1 MKPTASTLNT
11 PKHTET
17 LPFVVRMAQQS
28 ELRDVAAF
36 RAASYGKHLPDV
48 ARGLIDPEGSDYD
61 LGCEVIVVR
70 SKLDDSLLGTMRMHT
85 NVFKPLPLQA
95 SIHLGDRFRQKRMM
109 ETTRL
114 CIKGS
119 PNASLVRTAMFKAQ
133 FHYCLENRI
142 DWMLAAGRRPVDRI
156 YESLLFADVLE
167 PGRFYPMRHAG
178 GIGHRVMCLSP
189 REALKMWSVD
199 HPLHVFIMG
208 TDHGDMDMSA
218 ATPLNFP
225 WICPEG
231 ECAPDSA
238 GVAQDHAAPVSRYD
252 YAQNPTLEAEL
263 FAPIRFNG

>member
-1 MKPTASTLNT
+1 MKPTTSTPQT
-11 PKHTET
+11 PKHTEN
-17 LPFVVRMAQQS
+17 LPFVVRMAKQS

-36 RAASYGKHLPDV
+36 RAASYGKHLPEV
-48 ARGLIDPEGSDYD
+48 ARGLIDPEGCDYD

-95 SIHLGDRFRQKRMM
+95 SIHLGERFRQKRMV

-133 FHYCLENRI
+133 FHYCLENGI
-142 DWMLAAGRRPVDRI
+142 DWMMAAGRRPVDRI
-156 YESLLFADVLE
+156 YESLLFSDVSE

-189 REALKMWSVD
+189 REALTMWSVD

-208 TDHGDMDMSA
+208 TDHRDIDMGA
-218 ATPLNFP
+218 ATPLNLP
-225 WICPEG
+225 WTCPEG
-231 ECAPDSA
+231 EYDVES
-238 GVAQDHAAPVSRYD
+238 VSLAQEAAVPVSRYD
-252 YAQNPTLEAEL
+252 YAQNAALDTEL
-263 FAPIRFNG
+263 FAPTRFNG

>member
-85 NVFKPLPLQA
+85 NVFKPLPLQT
-95 SIHLGDRFRQKRMM
+95 SIHLGERFRQKRMV

-133 FHYCLENRI
+133 FHYCLENGI
-142 DWMLAAGRRPVDRI
+142 DWMLATGRRPVDRI
-156 YESLLFADVLE
+156 YESLLFSDALE
-167 PGRFYPMRHAG
+167 PGRFYPMEHVG
-178 GIGHRVMCLSP
+178 GLPHRVMCLSP
-189 REALKMWSVD
+189 REALTMWSVD

-208 TDHGDMDMSA
+208 TEHKDMDTTA

-225 WICPEG
+225 WVCPDV
-231 ECAPDSA
+231 DSVSERPERNP
-238 GVAQDHAAPVSRYD
+238 GDAASVSRYD
-252 YAQNPTLEAEL
+252 YAQNPSLEAEL